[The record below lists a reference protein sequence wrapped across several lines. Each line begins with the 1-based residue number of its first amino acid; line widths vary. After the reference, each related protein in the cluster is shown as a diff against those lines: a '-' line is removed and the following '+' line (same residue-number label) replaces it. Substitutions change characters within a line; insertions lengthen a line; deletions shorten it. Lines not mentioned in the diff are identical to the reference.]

1 MPSFVADGFFDLD
14 LDLHLI
20 LPIIVNFLG
29 CGLFT
34 KLIFNVII

>member
-1 MPSFVADGFFDLD
+1 MYVEFCGGRFFLA
-14 LDLHLI
+14 LLLI
-20 LPIIVNFLG
+20 LSIIVNFLG